1 MFQVQEC
8 NVLFI
13 DSPVG
18 SGWSYVDDPQ
28 YYTKDMAGITSDLT
42 ATLKMFL
49 ADTPELEVRTGGH
62 VVMSNAGNDSCRNSV
77 TIIIYFFAI

>member
-49 ADTPELEVRTGGH
+49 ADTPELEVT
-62 VVMSNAGNDSCRNSV
+62 
-77 TIIIYFFAI
+77 